1 MRKIY
6 ILLTRSDTVLSR
18 VVHLVTAARYTHVSI
33 AFDED
38 LQTVYSSSR
47 KNGRTLFPAGPCQEH
62 LEQGYWSEHG
72 HVPCI
77 LYELQVSD
85 QVYYAARREVERILH
100 RQEEYHF
107 NILGLILCQMN
118 IPFRRKHHFFC
129 SQFVG
134 AVLGQSGALCLP
146 KDPSVMK
153 PCDYMSMPEL
163 ACRFQ
168 GRLWELLR
176 HRPAL
181 AAAGETL

>member
-1 MRKIY
+1 MKTIY
-6 ILLTRSDTVLSR
+6 LLLTRSDTVLSR
-18 VVHLVTAARYTHVSI
+18 VVRLVTASHYTHVSI
-33 AFDED
+33 AFDES

-62 LEQGYWSEHG
+62 LERGYWGEHG

-85 QVYYAARREVERILH
+85 QAYRAAQWEVEHILR
-100 RQEEYHF
+100 RQGEYHF

-118 IPFRRKHHFFC
+118 IPFHRKHHFFC

-134 AVLGQSGALCLP
+134 MVLGRSGALCLP

-153 PCDYMSMPEL
+153 PCDYMVMPEL
-163 ACRFQ
+163 VCRFQ
-168 GRLWELLR
+168 GRLQELLQR
-176 HRPAL
+176 TPAL
-181 AAAGETL
+181 VTV